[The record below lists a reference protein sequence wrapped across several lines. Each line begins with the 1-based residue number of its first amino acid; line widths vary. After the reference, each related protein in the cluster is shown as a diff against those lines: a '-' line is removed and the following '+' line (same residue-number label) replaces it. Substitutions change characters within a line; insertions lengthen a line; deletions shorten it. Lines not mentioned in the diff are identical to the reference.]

1 VLLAKVQRYGSTIRE
16 LRAHHRSRIHLNL
29 HVRDW
34 GRRITDLFIGCGLLG
49 LTAPL
54 MLLVVIALKFESH
67 SAIFE
72 RENCIAAGGR
82 RFQMLKFRTRRDP
95 DRAPRDLGDN
105 STALG
110 VFLRFTRIEALPT
123 LINVLRG
130 DVSMIDPDR
139 RSPSFLD

>member
-1 VLLAKVQRYGSTIRE
+1 MLLAKVQRYGSTIRE
-16 LRAHHRSRIHLNL
+16 FRAHHRSRIHFNL
-29 HVRDW
+29 DVRDR
-34 GRRITDLFIGCGLLG
+34 GRRIADLFIGCGLLG

-67 SAIFE
+67 SAVFE
-72 RENCIAAGGR
+72 RQNCIAAGGR

-95 DRAPRDLGDN
+95 DRTLPGLREN

-110 VFLRFTRIEALPT
+110 VFLRLTHIEALPT

-130 DVSMIDPDR
+130 DVSMIDPNR
-139 RSPSFLD
+139 RSPSFLV